1 MFKKIL
7 EKIIEFD
14 TIIVHRHKRPDGDC
28 IGTQAGLVHALRNSF
43 PEKKIYSVGDD
54 IPSYLSFIGLSD
66 EVSDEI
72 YKDALVIVVDTSV
85 KDRIYDDRYMK
96 GKFLIKIDHHDDSFP
111 FREEN
116 FLEYIDEKSAACA
129 GIVARFIDECSDVL
143 KLNKEAATAL
153 YVGISTDTGRF
164 LYRGVDDKLMH
175 TAANLLSYGVDIEYI
190 YSKLNLK
197 ELSSYRLEA
206 YVYKHFKMT
215 KSGVAYILFTKK
227 VMKKFGVTCDEA
239 AALVN
244 SISSIKGSLIW
255 VTFVDYGDNI
265 RVRLRSRFVAINE
278 VATHYHGGG
287 HLQASGAT
295 VYSKKEMS
303 ALLNELDELHR
314 SFKEANKDKE

>member
-28 IGTQAGLVHALRNSF
+28 MGTQAGLVHTLRNSF
-43 PEKKIYSVGDD
+43 PNKKIYAVGDD
-54 IPSYLSFIGLSD
+54 VPAYLSFIGLSD
-66 EVSDEI
+66 EVSDDL

-85 KDRIYDDRYMK
+85 KDRIYDDRYMN
-96 GKFLIKIDHHDDSFP
+96 GKFLIKIDHHDDSHP
-111 FREEN
+111 FREN
-116 FLEYIDEKSAACA
+116 DYLEYIDEKSAACA
-129 GIVARFIDECSDVL
+129 GIIARFIEENSDVL
-143 KLNKEAATAL
+143 KINKEAATAL
-153 YVGISTDTGRF
+153 YTAISTDTGRF
-164 LYRGVDDKLMH
+164 LYRGVDSKLMH
-175 TAANLLSYGVDIEYI
+175 VAANLLQQGVDIEYI

-215 KSGVAYILFTKK
+215 KSGVVYIFFTKK
-227 VMKKFGVTCDEA
+227 IMKKFGVSCEEA

-244 SISSIKGSLIW
+244 TMSSIKGSLIW

-265 RVRLRSRFVAINE
+265 RVRLRSRFVSINE
-278 VATHYHGGG
+278 VATHYRGGG

-295 VYSKKEMS
+295 IYNKKEMKAILS
-303 ALLNELDELHR
+303 ELDELHA